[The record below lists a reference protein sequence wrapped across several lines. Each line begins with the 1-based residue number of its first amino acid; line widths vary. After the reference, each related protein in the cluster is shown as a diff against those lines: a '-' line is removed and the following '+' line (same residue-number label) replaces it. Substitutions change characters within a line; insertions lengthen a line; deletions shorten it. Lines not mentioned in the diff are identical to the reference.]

1 MNSEKIL
8 QKNYIENLKKR
19 IPKNLIIEQIS
30 DKKIHIVNEYL
41 KSRKKLEFNFS
52 ELTSHFGDNWNY
64 EEYPLG
70 YIMRNTDNNAIV
82 GFLGTICSRRQINN
96 NEVVCCNLVHWY
108 VEKEFRIFAYAFF
121 LPLLSKKIIVY
132 ATTPKSTIIGLYKK
146 LGFEVKIMKYTV
158 GFSINIISIF
168 SKNYRRF
175 SISNDEKEIENYLN
189 TYDKKIYQ
197 DHKKH
202 NCLHFV
208 ILDRKNI
215 LKPCYFVAKKN
226 KRYHMDVLDI
236 LYISNIKQFNQ
247 YGPEIFTKI
256 SLFFNKIFIG
266 QRYFNQEE
274 KIKYI
279 HPFLTKT
286 VDKFFPI
293 NSFNNYYIVDALY
306 SDLVLFDT

>member
-1 MNSEKIL
+1 MDSKKIL
-8 QKNYIENLKKR
+8 QKNYLDKLKGR
-19 IPKNLIIEQIS
+19 IPKNLVIKGIT
-30 DKKIHIVNEYL
+30 DKEIHIAHEYL
-41 KSRKKLEFNFS
+41 KSREKLEFTFS
-52 ELTSHFGDNWNY
+52 ELSSHFGENWDY
-64 EEYPLG
+64 EKYPLG

-96 NEVVCCNLVHWY
+96 DEVVCCNLVHWY

-132 ATTPKSTIIGLYKK
+132 ATTPRNTILGLYKK
-146 LGFEVKIMKYTV
+146 LGFEVKIMKYTA

-175 SISNDEKEIENYLN
+175 SICFDEKKIENYLN

-197 DHKKH
+197 DHKKY

-208 ILDRKNI
+208 ILDKKNI
-215 LKPCYFVAKKN
+215 LKPYYFVAKKN
-226 KRYHMDVLDI
+226 KRYRMKVLDL
-236 LYISNIKQFNQ
+236 LYISNIDQFDQ

-256 SLFFNKIFIG
+256 SLFFNTIFIG
-266 QRYFNQEE
+266 QSYFREEE
-274 KIKYI
+274 KIKYN
-279 HPFLTKT
+279 PSFLTKT

-293 NSFNNYYIVDALY
+293 KSFSNYYIVDLLY
-306 SDLVLFDT
+306 SDLVLFGT